1 MAEPKFESK
10 CWIQINGLV
19 NPRPHV
25 NQCTR
30 ACFLMGILVER
41 ISVSFS
47 LGGNEE
53 QENLE
58 KEKENVVRTFEKE

>member
-1 MAEPKFESK
+1 M
-10 CWIQINGLV
+10 

-58 KEKENVVRTFEKE
+58 KEKENVVRTYEKE